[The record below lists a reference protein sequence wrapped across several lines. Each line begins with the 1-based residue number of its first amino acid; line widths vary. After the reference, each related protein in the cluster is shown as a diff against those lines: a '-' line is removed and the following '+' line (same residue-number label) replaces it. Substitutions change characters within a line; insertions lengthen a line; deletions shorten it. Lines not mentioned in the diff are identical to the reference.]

1 VRVSN
6 PPVHKDTK
14 METQP
19 QTLKEL
25 RASLKTVDVMR
36 RAKEITD
43 TEREALELTSVALRE
58 AERVAIA
65 KIQKQTVEDMRQ
77 QTAGLA
83 ALSKVI
89 RARVTRMNKMPKVLN
104 DIETVIKTAVK
115 IVAAIAKW

>member
-1 VRVSN
+1 
-6 PPVHKDTK
+6 

-25 RASLKTVDVMR
+25 RASLKTVDAMR
-36 RAKEITD
+36 RAKDIPD

-58 AERVAIA
+58 TERVAIA
-65 KIQKQTVEDMRQ
+65 KIQKQALQDMEQ

-89 RARVTRMNKMPKVLN
+89 RERVARMNKMPKVLN

-115 IVAAIAKW
+115 IVAAVAKW